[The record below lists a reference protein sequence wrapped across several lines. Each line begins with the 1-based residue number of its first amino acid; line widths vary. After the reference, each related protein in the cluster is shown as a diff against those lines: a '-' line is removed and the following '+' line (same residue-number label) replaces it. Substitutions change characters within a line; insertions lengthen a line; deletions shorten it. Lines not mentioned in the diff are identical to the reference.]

1 MISIK
6 IKGSNEDAFS
16 VTIEPTATILELKAK
31 ISAHFESTSPTPP
44 DQQRLIFTGKVLKD
58 QDTLENYKLNDG
70 NT

>member
-6 IKGSNEDAFS
+6 VKGSNEDAFS
-16 VTIEPTATILELKAK
+16 VTIEPTATILELKTK
-31 ISAHFESTSPTPP
+31 ISAHFESISPTPP

-58 QDTLENYKLNDG
+58 QDTLETYKLNDG